1 MPIRVTTMK
10 QIEPSFFDEL
20 KEALESGLAHAR
32 GEISLKTYEI
42 PAPPPE
48 QGAKQIAKLRKG
60 LNMSQW
66 IFAKTLNVSPKTV
79 QGWEQGIRKPS
90 QASLRLL
97 QLIQTDPGIVRTIMD
112 APSPT
117 RTTRTVKGA
126 ARK

>member
-1 MPIRVTTMK
+1 MK
-10 QIEPSFFDEL
+10 KVNMSVFDQI
-20 KEALESGLAHAR
+20 KSGLEDSIRFSR
-32 GEISLKTYEI
+32 GELDLKVTQL

-48 QGAKQIAKLRKG
+48 QGPKQIAKLRKG

-97 QLIQTDPGIVRTIMD
+97 QLIQTDPGVVRTIMD
-112 APSPT
+112 APLPP
-117 RTTRTVKGA
+117 RAARIGKGA
-126 ARK
+126 GQK